1 MEGYNNHGK
10 ELIRLFCA
18 YGKNRRKLHLFRRQR
33 WLLETTKKAPVN
45 LPEKLKFI
53 GPGVVLAAMAIG
65 SGELILTPRSAAQYG
80 FALLWVTVLTIVYKA
95 AFSEGLARLT
105 IASGDDVFRALDW
118 LPGGRHWFQYFIILV
133 FSLDMIG
140 YGGIALACGSAL
152 SGLFPG
158 LDIRVVALFTI
169 ILVPILLYT
178 GSYPLFEKIVVAMC
192 AVLLVGL
199 LYTLFQ
205 VPLPGNQ
212 IASGLVPKIP
222 QGSIATIMG
231 LMGWIGAGT
240 TTMLYS
246 TWINEKIGKARNEDE
261 YRRWLSTMRI
271 DCIASYTLMFGISF
285 AFLAMGVA
293 TLHTHGI
300 VPEKQQ
306 IMFTLSRMLDS
317 VPRGRETFLV
327 VAFFA
332 LFSTVV
338 SCMDGK
344 SRAIAS
350 MLTGFSPR
358 FSNKLRS
365 YRIVMC
371 AYLVVMAI
379 TILLGDK
386 QPAAVINTI
395 AAMNAVVFGL
405 LGFVLLYLDHKLP
418 VYAQGHLVLRSI
430 VFAGSA
436 IFLGVAFLKLL

>member
-1 MEGYNNHGK
+1 M
-10 ELIRLFCA
+10 
-18 YGKNRRKLHLFRRQR
+18 
-33 WLLETTKKAPVN
+33 ETTKKAPVN
-45 LPEKLKFI
+45 LLEKLKFV
-53 GPGVVLAAMAIG
+53 GPGVVLAALAIG

-80 FALLWVTVLTIVYKA
+80 FTLLWVTVLTIVYKA
-95 AFSEGLARLT
+95 AFSENLARLT
-105 IASGDDVFRALDW
+105 IASWDDVFRALDW
-118 LPGGRHWFQYFIILV
+118 LPGPQHWVQYFIILV

-140 YGGIALACGSAL
+140 YGGIALACGSAI

-158 LDIRVVALFTI
+158 LDIRIAALCATA
-169 ILVPILLYT
+169 LVPILLYT

-199 LYTLFQ
+199 IYTLFQ

-212 IASGLVPKIP
+212 IVSGLVPKIP

-240 TTMLYS
+240 TTLLYS
-246 TWINEKIGKARNEDE
+246 SWINEKIGKARNEEE

-271 DCIASYTLMFGISF
+271 DCVASYTLMIGISF
-285 AFLAMGVA
+285 AFLVMGVA
-293 TLHTHGI
+293 TLHAHGI

-306 IMFTLSRMLDS
+306 IMSTLSRMLDS
-317 VPRGRETFLV
+317 IPRGRETFLV

-350 MLTGFSPR
+350 MLSGFSPR
-358 FSNKLRS
+358 FSNKLKS
-365 YRIVMC
+365 YRIVMG

-379 TILLGDK
+379 TILLGDN
-386 QPAAVINTI
+386 QPAVVINTI

-405 LGFVLLYLDHKLP
+405 LGFVLLYLDRKLP
-418 VYAQGHLVLRSI
+418 VYARGHLVLRSI